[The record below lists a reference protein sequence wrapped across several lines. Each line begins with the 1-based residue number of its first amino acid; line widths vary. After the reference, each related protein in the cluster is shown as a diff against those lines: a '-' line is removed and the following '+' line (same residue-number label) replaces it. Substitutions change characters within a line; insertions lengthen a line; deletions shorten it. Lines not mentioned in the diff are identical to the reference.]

1 MKIGLQTWGTDGDF
15 MPFLALAIG
24 LKKAGH
30 KVTLAYSSVD
40 GKDYSTRPDI
50 SGIELVSASQGVQ
63 LSKDLNPYG
72 LNTKP
77 GSFKEYSKL
86 LEIYFEPFTEA
97 MYSTSE
103 KLCEENDLVIGHAA
117 CVTLQMASAKHN
129 CPRIS
134 LILTPLVVQSKY
146 VSPIGNDLGPLLNS
160 TLWKIGDII
169 STRVWFKTANK
180 IRKREEISQPS
191 SLQKQV
197 FTSDV
202 MTIVAASEA
211 LIPRPAD
218 WKANVQVSGFLNLP
232 LDNSNWQIPD
242 ELESFLTNGE
252 PPVYM
257 TFGSCMQY
265 DLENATRMLV
275 EAARLS
281 GKRAIIQSN
290 WENLSIETDSYIY
303 RIEQAPHNLIFPRC
317 ASIVHHGGAGTT
329 QAALLAGKP
338 SIVIPHGFDQT
349 YWASHLFNQGV
360 AAIPLTKDTAT
371 PHEIAGEMKWLDAAG
386 HIQKKA
392 SDIGQLMQNENGV
405 ANAVQLINSLQQ
417 K

>member
-77 GSFKEYSKL
+77 GSFAEYSKL

-129 CPRIS
+129 CSRIS

-146 VSPIGNDLGPLLNS
+146 VSPIGNDLGPLVNS
-160 TLWKIGDII
+160 MLWKIGDII
-169 STRVWFKTANK
+169 STRAWFKTAKK
-180 IRKREEISQPS
+180 IRKREGISQPS

-202 MTIVAASEA
+202 MTIVAASEV

-242 ELESFLTNGE
+242 DLETFLTNGE

-265 DLENATRMLV
+265 DLENSTRMLV

-290 WENLSIETDSYIY
+290 WENLSIESDSNIY
-303 RIEQAPHNLIFPRC
+303 RIEQAPHNLMFPRC
-317 ASIVHHGGAGTT
+317 A
-329 QAALLAGKP
+329 
-338 SIVIPHGFDQT
+338 
-349 YWASHLFNQGV
+349 
-360 AAIPLTKDTAT
+360 
-371 PHEIAGEMKWLDAAG
+371 
-386 HIQKKA
+386 
-392 SDIGQLMQNENGV
+392 
-405 ANAVQLINSLQQ
+405 
-417 K
+417 